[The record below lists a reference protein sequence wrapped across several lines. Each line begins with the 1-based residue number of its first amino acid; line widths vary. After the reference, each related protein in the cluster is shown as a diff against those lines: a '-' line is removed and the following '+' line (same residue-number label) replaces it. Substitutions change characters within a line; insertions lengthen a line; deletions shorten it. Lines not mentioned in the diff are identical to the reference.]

1 MDLKRWGKRAYTIDF
16 TVNSQPEYD
25 FVLEWIKA
33 HPLIER
39 TVKISGAVFTFQAS
53 NADIVDFAA
62 AIALYHQQD
71 AKLQEMEEYYN
82 EH

>member
-1 MDLKRWGKRAYTIDF
+1 MDLKRWGKRVYTIDF

-33 HPLIER
+33 HPWIER
-39 TVKISGAVFTFQAS
+39 TVKISGAVFTFQAT

-71 AKLQEMEEYYN
+71 AKLQEMEEYYY

>member
-1 MDLKRWGKRAYTIDF
+1 MDLKRWGKRVYTIDF

-33 HPLIER
+33 HPWIER
-39 TVKISGAVFTFQAS
+39 TVKISGAVFTFQAT

-71 AKLQEMEEYYN
+71 AKLQEMEEYYD

>member
-1 MDLKRWGKRAYTIDF
+1 MDLKRWGKRVYTIDF
-16 TVNSQPEYD
+16 TVDSQPEYD
-25 FVLEWIKA
+25 FVLEWIKSRSW
-33 HPLIER
+33 IER
-39 TVKISGAVFTFQAS
+39 TVKISGAVFTFQAT